1 MSTYTARCSSKGWSK
16 TARRNV
22 IKHPLC
28 AGART
33 VCEALKAPDPENKLW
48 VEAGKPSPAM
58 RRTFRKVWWDVW
70 DQLFLK
76 NEEKASPALF
86 LLSWAEP
93 AAWLGVLAT
102 AILHP
107 AARQWELRAT
117 VIATA
122 LYSQAGAKKGS
133 ASRGRRGGGG
143 QNTTDLVKE
152 TLKKYH
158 TWRPFLKLFIYQ
170 SAVRR
175 GECNKFVAHREL
187 GVGGSL
193 PIKKN
198 GPEQRKR
205 FC

>member
-28 AGART
+28 AGGRT